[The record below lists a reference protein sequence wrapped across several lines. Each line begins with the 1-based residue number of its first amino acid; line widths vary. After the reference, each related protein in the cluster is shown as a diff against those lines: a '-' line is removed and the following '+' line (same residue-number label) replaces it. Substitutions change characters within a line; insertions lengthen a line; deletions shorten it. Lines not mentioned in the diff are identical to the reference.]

1 MPCSLHFSSKAN
13 EASLSCK
20 VAFTAY
26 RYNDYTEN
34 SPFPSV
40 KENGTDYLLTAGK
53 MQDYIDLYARNKEDK
68 KNPYF
73 APYIAEDLANQ
84 PDTLILTCEF
94 DPLRDEGEAYGKR
107 LKEAG
112 NYVEIHRIKD
122 ALHGYFALGIKQL
135 HVQESFTY
143 INEFLKEETL

>member
-1 MPCSLHFSSKAN
+1 MPNRQILIYPA
-13 EASLSCK
+13 
-20 VAFTAY
+20 T
-26 RYNDYTEN
+26 YNDYTEN
-34 SPFPSV
+34 SPFVSV
-40 KENGTDYLLTAGK
+40 KENGSDYLLTAGK
-53 MQDYIDLYARNKEDK
+53 MQDYIDLYARNEEDK

-73 APYIAEDLANQ
+73 APYIAEDLTNQ

-94 DPLRDEGEAYGKR
+94 DPLRDEGEAYGER

-112 NYVEIHRIKD
+112 NHVEIHRIKD